1 MEKLVEFKILFNIDQ
16 YAGIY
21 DWKSLIGM
29 FKKIISKLNFGS
41 CKSKISNDINTC
53 KESDTKQKGRSE

>member
-41 CKSKISNDINTC
+41 YETKISNDINTC
-53 KESDTKQKGRSE
+53 KESDTKQKDRSE